1 VGKLRYVDE
10 VMTINGGSI
19 GPLSQKL
26 YDTITG
32 IQTGRL
38 PDDMGWRVNVSK

>member
-1 VGKLRYVDE
+1 
-10 VMTINGGSI
+10 MTIGDGTT
-19 GPLSQKL
+19 GPLSMKL

-38 PDDMGWRVNVSK
+38 EDTLGWRVQVGK

>member
-1 VGKLRYVDE
+1 
-10 VMTINGGSI
+10 MTINGGES
-19 GPLSQKL
+19 GNLSQKL

-38 PDDMGWRVNVSK
+38 PDEKGWRVKVGE

>member
-1 VGKLRYVDE
+1 
-10 VMTINGGSI
+10 MTINGGDI

-38 PDDMGWRVNVSK
+38 PDEKGWRVKVGK